1 MTATT
6 LTKVR
11 SVEEMVAER
20 GAAYGPPSENHART
34 ARFWSAYLLNRGYAF
49 KPFTPSDVCFLNI
62 LQKIS
67 RCMGEAGPSQDSLQ
81 DIQGFAENLL
91 TLGEFSDGE

>member
-1 MTATT
+1 MSS
-6 LTKVR
+6 TK
-11 SVEEMVAER
+11 EIIEER

-34 ARFWSAYLLNRGYAF
+34 ALFWAAYMRNRGYEF
-49 KPFTPSDVCFLNI
+49 KPLTPNDVCFLNI

-67 RCMGEAGPSQDSLQ
+67 RCMSKAGPSQDSLQ